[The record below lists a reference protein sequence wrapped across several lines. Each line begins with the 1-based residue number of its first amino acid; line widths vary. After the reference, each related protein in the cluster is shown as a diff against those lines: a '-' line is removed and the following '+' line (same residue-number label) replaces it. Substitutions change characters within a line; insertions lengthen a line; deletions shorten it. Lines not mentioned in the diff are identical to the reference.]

1 MGEIDKKR
9 PEIGTQMKIQIRTT
23 APVLLCLLPLSS
35 SAVAPT
41 NPERGRLFYENHC
54 RDCHESNV
62 HIREVQAARSLEAV
76 RTQVERWQ
84 AVLKLEWSA
93 EDVGDVAEYLN
104 ATWYHYAP

>member
-1 MGEIDKKR
+1 
-9 PEIGTQMKIQIRTT
+9 MKTQIRTA
-23 APVLLCLLPLSS
+23 APALLCLLPLSS
-35 SAVAPT
+35 AAVTPA

-54 RDCHESNV
+54 RACHESNV
-62 HIREVQAARSLEAV
+62 HIREVQAAGSLEAV

-84 AVLKLEWSA
+84 AMLKLEWSA